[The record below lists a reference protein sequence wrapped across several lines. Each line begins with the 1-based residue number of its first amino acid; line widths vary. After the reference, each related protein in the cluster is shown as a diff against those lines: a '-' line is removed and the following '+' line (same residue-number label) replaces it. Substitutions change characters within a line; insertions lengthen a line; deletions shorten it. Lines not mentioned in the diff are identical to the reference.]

1 MTELKPNTARPTV
14 SIVIPSYQHGGEI
27 AECLRSILDQ
37 TFKDHEIIVVNDG
50 STDNTLEE
58 LRPFLDR
65 IQLINQENRGGNAAR
80 NRGFDA
86 SVGDFVLFCDADI
99 VMRPDM
105 LETMLR
111 TLRANPGA
119 SYVYSSFRF
128 GWKVFRLW
136 SFDAAKLRQMN
147 YIHTTSLLRRGH
159 FPRFDEKIRRL
170 QDWDLWLTMLE
181 QGHVGV
187 WIPEIL
193 FKAIPHQ
200 GGISTW
206 VPGIFYRIPWRKFGI
221 RIATVEKFL
230 EAERI
235 MRAKHKLP

>member
-1 MTELKPNTARPTV
+1 MSDQSTSARQPLL
-14 SIVIPSYQHGGEI
+14 SIVIPTYQHGGEI
-27 AECLRSILDQ
+27 AECLQSVLKQSFTDY
-37 TFKDHEIIVVNDG
+37 EIIVVNDG
-50 STDNTLEE
+50 STDNTLEA
-58 LRPFLDR
+58 LKPFLGK
-65 IQLINQENRGGNAAR
+65 ITLINQENRGGNAAR

-86 SVGDFVLFCDADI
+86 SKGEFVLFCDADI

-105 LETMLR
+105 LEVMLG
-111 TLRANPGA
+111 TLRNNPQA
-119 SYVYSSFRF
+119 SYAYSSFRF

-136 SFDAAKLRQMN
+136 PFDGDKLRRMN
-147 YIHTTSLLRRGH
+147 YIHTTSLLRREH

-187 WIPEIL
+187 WIPEFL
-193 FKAIPHQ
+193 FRAIPHR

-206 VPGIFYRIPWRKFGI
+206 VPGVFYRLPWRKFGL
-221 RIATVEKFL
+221 RIDTVEKFL

-235 MRAKHKLP
+235 MRAKHHLS